1 MLQSEK
7 FDPEAKYIR
16 KYISELALESV
27 RSIHN
32 PLDTPLTYCEPI
44 VDHKIETGKA
54 REMYKASFSKN
65 T

>member
-7 FDPEAKYIR
+7 FDPDAHYIR
-16 KYISELALESV
+16 KYIPELKFENIKA
-27 RSIHN
+27 IHN
-32 PLDTPLTYCEPI
+32 PLDTPLSYCEPI

>member
-7 FDPEAKYIR
+7 FDPEARFIR
-16 KYISELALESV
+16 KYIRELELESV
-27 RSIHN
+27 KAIHN
-32 PLDTPLTYCEPI
+32 PLDTPLSYCEPI